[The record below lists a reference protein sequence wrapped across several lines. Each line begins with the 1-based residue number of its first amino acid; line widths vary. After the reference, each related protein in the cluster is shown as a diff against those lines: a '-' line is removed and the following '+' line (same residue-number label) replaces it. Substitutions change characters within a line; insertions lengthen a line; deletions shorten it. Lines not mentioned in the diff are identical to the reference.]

1 MDKSE
6 IKYFPTEY
14 VPFKSDKYAKRSYYN
29 KEYCEESNSSIDSL
43 NEEIKQ
49 FLKKKEKQKQIKL
62 DDKEKL

>member
-49 FLKKKEKQKQIKL
+49 FLKKKEKQK
-62 DDKEKL
+62 